1 MDMIRIHY
9 TAILLV
15 CLYATSAV
23 FAQSLGPDYNL
34 GRVTGGPMASQDLQA
49 NQANGTTLLGDVFS
63 LRFGKESYH
72 QVDWTGSAFYRDA
85 SAHPTVAVV
94 PMSVRGVVRPDFGHQ
109 LEASFYTP
117 VFSYWYLDGRHQSG
131 LTDSLKTPLSYS
143 LRYDMLTR
151 EGHIDVR
158 PYEYEWTFRRGPL
171 VDEGEFRSHIEFQTH
186 VLDMAEENTD
196 YYSFNWSPALGLWDG
211 VQLGFDYNVGWR
223 DNEDAAKS
231 LRWSL
236 EMRYDQFYL
245 ENMLAAGSQKFGD
258 LFQKESNT
266 WEVRAGMVLGNRGL
280 SFQNVNGNWDHTFN
294 PMMGFGQLL
303 VEVYNLQSLNWD
315 VHEKR
320 AGGTVLG
327 GILPFLTVGASG
339 SWQNREENARNTY
352 HSTLH
357 VNLANPSVREEG
369 PSDVAAMEYR
379 KGYIPRAGKFQFY
392 NDFGLPFHKGPVQYT
407 GSAGSDPFENILTS
421 LVKSPI
427 QSSDANQDQAFGNAF
442 VRSTLRVGV
451 TSFLYL
457 SSETSYFP
465 DGFTWEEQTS
475 KDALWESLKL
485 GAYTFPYFIAEA
497 GLCFVH
503 ADNLDLGPVFVKV
516 MHTF

>member
-1 MDMIRIHY
+1 
-9 TAILLV
+9 
-15 CLYATSAV
+15 
-23 FAQSLGPDYNL
+23 
-34 GRVTGGPMASQDLQA
+34 MASQDLQA
-49 NQANGTTLLGDVFS
+49 NQANGTTLLGDAFS

-72 QVDWTGSAFYRDA
+72 QVDWTGGVFYQDA

-94 PMSVRGVVRPDFGHQ
+94 PMSVRAVARPDFGHQ
-109 LEASFYTP
+109 VEASFYTP

-171 VDEGEFRSHIEFQTH
+171 VDQGEFRSHVEFQTY
-186 VLDMAEENTD
+186 VEDMAEEDTD
-196 YYSFNWSPALGLWDG
+196 HYSFNWSPALGLWDG
-211 VQLGFDYNVGWR
+211 VQLGFDYWVGWW
-223 DNEDAAKS
+223 DKNDATKA
-231 LRWSL
+231 LDWSL

-245 ENMLAAGSQKFGD
+245 ENKLSASSKKFGE

-294 PMMGFGQLL
+294 PMMGFGQIL
-303 VEVYNLQSLNWD
+303 VEASTSQILNWD
-315 VHEKR
+315 VHDKR
-320 AGGTVLG
+320 AGATVLG

-339 SWQNREENARNTY
+339 AWQNHEEMLSNTDLDASGDWQNRIEIIRNTY
-352 HSTLH
+352 NTTLH

-379 KGYIPRAGKFQFY
+379 KGYIPKAGKFQFY
-392 NDFGLPFHKGPVQYT
+392 NDIGLPFHRGPVEYT
-407 GSAGSDPFENILTS
+407 GSTGSDPFENILTS
-421 LVKSPI
+421 LVKSPT
-427 QSSDANQDQAFGNAF
+427 QNSDANQEQVFGNAF

-451 TSFLYL
+451 TSFLYI

-475 KDALWESLKL
+475 KNALWESLKL